1 MGALRLLALSG
12 GAAIVLVT
20 VAVAAPTAPAA
31 PAATTTTAALA
42 DAATAKTPPALTALT
57 APAPKAESATAPW
70 RSHIEDASRQFGVP
84 VPWIE
89 RVMIAESGGRTHLDG
104 RPTVSHAGAMGLM
117 QLMPGT
123 WAEMRRRL
131 GLGQDPHAPRDNIFA
146 GTLYLRLMYDRFGYP
161 GLFGAYNAGPARY
174 AAFLEGRR
182 ALPGETRDYLRKVA
196 GSNAQW
202 PARGVPA
209 SAVVAAKPKSPD
221 PETLVVEADIFFIR
235 R

>member
-1 MGALRLLALSG
+1 MGALRLLALTG
-12 GAAIVLVT
+12 GAA
-20 VAVAAPTAPAA
+20 AVAAAA
-31 PAATTTTAALA
+31 ATAALA
-42 DAATAKTPPALTALT
+42 GPATAETPYALAEPAPEATGPTAL
-57 APAPKAESATAPW
+57 W
-70 RSHIEDASRQFGVP
+70 RSHIEEASMRFGVP

-89 RVMIAESGGRTHLDG
+89 RVMVAESGGRTLWNG

-117 QLMPGT
+117 QLMPST

-131 GLGQDPHAPRDNIFA
+131 GLGRDPHAPRDNILA

-174 AAFLEGRR
+174 AAYLEGRR

-196 GSNAQW
+196 GSSARW
-202 PARGVPA
+202 PAREV
-209 SAVVAAKPKSPD
+209 STSVVVAAKPRSPD
-221 PETLVVEADIFFIR
+221 SETPAVQADIFFIR